1 MIVLYID
8 SAPLGGAEDGVRT
21 TGELGPITIVDVPEL
36 IGGREERVV
45 DALMLFRIVCS
56 YADWGGG
63 GCGAEEEVGALYS

>member
-8 SAPLGGAEDGVRT
+8 SAPLGGAEDGVTT
-21 TGELGPITIVDVPEL
+21 TGELGPTTMVDVPEL
-36 IGGREERVV
+36 GGREERVV

-63 GCGAEEEVGALYS
+63 GCGAEEAGALYA